1 MCSRVRPL
9 ERAGGGFDCGYP
21 VEVQVWVELPS
32 PLPPHVPSV
41 SLPLPHPPLFCA
53 DREGGDLCPRPC
65 FASPWRWA
73 PSRAFSFSGA
83 PSGFFASFLSV
94 RGVLWFCATGAV
106 RRLWLCSWWWCCSCH
121 RYVTV
126 ICVVGPTCAVAF
138 LLGCEAPLALQL
150 VVVVLLSLCH
160 CVVGPTCAVAFLGPS
175 SRDARRG
182 RHSPRSRAPTLS
194 TTSLHTEAP
203 AMTANN

>member
-32 PLPPHVPSV
+32 PLPPHIPSV
-41 SLPLPHPPLFCA
+41 SLPRPHPSLFCA
-53 DREGGDLCPRPC
+53 DREGGDLCPRPR

-73 PSRAFSFSGA
+73 PSPAFSFSGA

-121 RYVTV
+121 YVTV
-126 ICVVGPTCAVAF
+126 SWGRRARWPSFWAVRR
-138 LLGCEAPLALQL
+138 LW
-150 VVVVLLSLCH
+150 LCSH
-160 CVVGPTCAVAFLGPS
+160 CSWWWCCSCHYVTVSWGRRARWPS
-175 SRDARRG
+175 SAHPHVTHGEGDTRHDRERPPYPPPHSTQRRQ
-182 RHSPRSRAPTLS
+182 R
-194 TTSLHTEAP
+194 
-203 AMTANN
+203 